1 MTYLPRHHQEEF
13 EHLQMDCIQLLPSMQ
28 FDYVLVIV
36 CFQAG
41 LNHFSAEKLQSLK
54 KKLTDFVSNLGYPN
68 VYIK

>member
-41 LNHFSAEKLQSLK
+41 LNHFSAEKLVLEK
-54 KKLTDFVSNLGYPN
+54 KAD
-68 VYIK
+68 